1 MAIKKITEREYLKR
15 LNTMTLQ
22 ERREYMSRVGEW
34 LRNDR
39 PMLALRSIDM
49 YARLQSVIQLSGGWT
64 EREQQAFHKGARL
77 LTALMGLTDTWLPE
91 QLYMKSAKRSI
102 YRMAE
107 CLVGVSVGALPNG
120 GPTPNRPTSSPSL
133 RGRGEVTPDGSGAS
147 TTTAIQAAKPHGTQ
161 PQAGTLHA
169 GKPSQRM
176 AAGAEKDALLPD
188 KKQQPQNHETAQ
200 VTTPLPR
207 REGQGGGSAGGGS
220 AGGGSALVPARPK
233 HIDQYAHL
241 LPKATQERAA
251 KVREL
256 LRELDTAR
264 ENARKLMEAGEQGDK
279 IAAWAKRAT
288 TLDNTVGKIYREL
301 DAEWEKLVKRGRVGV
316 DAFGNAYVVEM
327 TNDELRMKNE
337 ADGERGKPELTTEQ
351 EKRLVALRAFLREK
365 RIPKKPE
372 KREEHIRKWKEY
384 YRELVRDFGT
394 QYVTESACAIAE
406 TMGIE
411 LEGVTNDE

>member
-1 MAIKKITEREYLKR
+1 MALHKINEREYMKR
-15 LNTMTLQ
+15 MSSMTLQ

-34 LRNDR
+34 LKKDR
-39 PMLALRSIDM
+39 PLLARRSTDPM
-49 YARLQSVIQLSGGWT
+49 ARLQSVMQLSAGWS
-64 EREQQAFHKGARL
+64 EAEQQAFHTGARL

-107 CLVGVSVGALPNG
+107 CLVGVSVGAV
-120 GPTPNRPTSSPSL
+120 PTGVIP
-133 RGRGEVTPDGSGAS
+133 
-147 TTTAIQAAKPHGTQ
+147 AAKPQGTQ
-161 PQAGTLHA
+161 PAAGTA
-169 GKPSQRM
+169 GVRADLKSDRSGYKDLKSDRGIANANTQGGRIANPTEQRKQTANGNANKP
-176 AAGAEKDALLPD
+176 ANG
-188 KKQQPQNHETAQ
+188 QPQGQGTAQ
-200 VTTPLPR
+200 VTTPLHH
-207 REGQGGGSAGGGS
+207 RERLRVGEPSSGMGQ
-220 AGGGSALVPARPK
+220 GGGSALVPARPK

-251 KVREL
+251 KVGDL

-301 DAEWEKLVKRGRVGV
+301 DAEWEKLVEQGRVGV
-316 DAFGNAYVVEM
+316 DAFGNAYVNPAAEPQG
-327 TNDELRMKNE
+327 TEH
-337 ADGERGKPELTTEQ
+337 ADGAQEKPELSDEQ
-351 EKRLVALRAFLREK
+351 KKRLKSLQSFLREK
-365 RIPKKPE
+365 RIGKDRE
-372 KREEHIRKWKEY
+372 KHIQKWKEY

-406 TMGIE
+406 TLGIE
-411 LEGVTNDE
+411 LKEITTN